1 MSPVLSRP
9 ADDGHGLVDLDT
21 LGWHVDFD
29 EPFQTHAA
37 QGLHAARVAVAH
49 NYLYQLTGAD
59 GELMAEVSGR
69 LRHQGDIPEN
79 RPVVGDW
86 VAIKPSQSEQKA
98 TIEAVLPRRTSFS
111 RKAPGETTRRQL
123 VAANIDTIFLVCG
136 LDDDFNVRRIE
147 RYLVAIQE
155 SGAAAVI
162 ILNKADTCPDLE
174 TARAATAPIAAGA
187 PIHVI
192 SCLEDDGFDP
202 LRSYLTRGHTIALIG
217 SSGVGKSTI
226 INRLL
231 GVDRQ
236 RTRAVRPKDG
246 RGRHTT
252 TQRELIMMP
261 GGGLLIDTPGMR
273 ELQLWD
279 SAQALDDAFDDID
292 ALASDCRFRD
302 CAHGAEPGCAVRAAV
317 EAGQLSRQRVE
328 HYQGLK
334 AEGTR
339 LQQRRDELAR
349 IEEQRRT
356 KTVHRAMRSMRH
368 NRLTDKT

>member
-1 MSPVLSRP
+1 MTRPGDDSTSP
-9 ADDGHGLVDLDT
+9 VDLDT
-21 LGWHVDFD
+21 LGWHVDFAG
-29 EPFQTHAA
+29 PFQTYAA
-37 QGLHAARVAVAH
+37 QGLRPARVAVAH
-49 NYLYQLTGAD
+49 NYLYQVTGPD

-69 LRHQGDIPEN
+69 LRHKGDIPEN
-79 RPVVGDW
+79 TPVVGDW

-111 RKAPGETTRRQL
+111 RKAAGETTRRQL
-123 VAANIDTIFLVCG
+123 IAANIDTIFLVCG

-155 SGAAAVI
+155 SGASAVI
-162 ILNKADTCPDLE
+162 VLNKADACPDLE
-174 TARAATAPIAAGA
+174 AARTATAAVATGA
-187 PIHVI
+187 PMHLI
-192 SCLEDDGFDP
+192 SCLEDDGIAP
-202 LRSYLTRGHTIALIG
+202 LKIYVTPGHTIALIG

-226 INRLL
+226 INQLL

-236 RTRAVRPKDG
+236 RTRTVRPKDG

-252 TQRELIMMP
+252 TQRELIVMP

-279 SAQALDDAFDDID
+279 SAKALDDAFDDID
-292 ALASDCRFRD
+292 GLAADCRFRD
-302 CAHGAEPGCAVRAAV
+302 CAHGEEPGCAVRAAV
-317 EAGQLSRQRVE
+317 DAGQLARLRFE
-328 HYQGLK
+328 NYKGLK
-334 AEGTR
+334 QEGAQ

-356 KTVHRAMRSMRH
+356 KTVHRTMRSMRN